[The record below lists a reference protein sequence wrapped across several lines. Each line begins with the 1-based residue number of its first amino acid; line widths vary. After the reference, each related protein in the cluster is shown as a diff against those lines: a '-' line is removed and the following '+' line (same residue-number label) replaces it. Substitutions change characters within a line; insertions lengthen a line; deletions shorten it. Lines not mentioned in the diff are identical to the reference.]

1 MFDTLCVDDRHRFY
15 RELISIH
22 TILWCRN
29 FFSIFLVAAPIL
41 ILELISL
48 SSLLSE
54 ATASPADGK
63 SLGNIS
69 YTGSQTIRT
78 NDINTNDTEFGA
90 NKSIDNTQQLKND
103 TSISLASVLP
113 GAISKPPS
121 PSLSF
126 NNNTCIEYDSVNRT
140 INLCGGSANL
150 STIQQ
155 VINRS
160 DILDNTTNK
169 NWILNANISVES
181 PATLFINST
190 DADWLRINSTAGRA
204 YAIVVYGNLIID
216 RTKISSWNSTNNAET
231 TLSNGANKSTPRGYL
246 VMHWDGT
253 GQMNITNSNIT
264 NLGSHGIKD
273 TWGVAY
279 YSGSGSKL
287 QNNTFASNFR
297 GIHFAANAS
306 NILVANNSIQNSS
319 QHGLNLYKAKDTKIL
334 DNRISSNHE
343 HGILCTAECKN
354 TVIESN
360 YIYDNGRNGV
370 VLNQGTISSAVR
382 QNEMKDNNRSGIAIW
397 NSSANT
403 VDNNLMQQNGLG
415 IAISR
420 NSSHNIV
427 SNNSITHSLSNGIL
441 LDVNSTENRIEK
453 NLIAYSR
460 GTGLYV
466 RNASDNILIGN
477 EITQQSKNG
486 LVLSNASR
494 NELVNN
500 NVSANSPY
508 NYYIRSNSQSNILRD
523 TYFDNA
529 TLRFFDNSSNI
540 ALENT
545 DNRITVH
552 KNKRD
557 PVRVEST
564 NATLLLEPVAK
575 NVPLSTLDMFVIPS
589 KENLEVFSISKD
601 FETNQKYKRW
611 LERSPLPL
619 DSVDKKASTRY
630 IVGNF
635 PPDSQIVIKVND
647 SFWNAYTSNSTGYID
662 FLYDGYAEE
671 ISSEVQRIEGGEGDI
686 ADSDLRPYRIL
697 EFEAEAS
704 NRPAIA
710 AVIFLSSVI
719 VGSIAFL
726 IIRSYLKRKK
736 MNVVVSNH

>member
-1 MFDTLCVDDRHRFY
+1 
-15 RELISIH
+15 
-22 TILWCRN
+22 
-29 FFSIFLVAAPIL
+29 VAVPI

-48 SSLLSE
+48 DSLLII
-54 ATASPADGK
+54 AVASPVDGN
-63 SLGNIS
+63 SLGNIN
-69 YTGSQTIRT
+69 YAGSQTIRT
-78 NDINTNDTEFGA
+78 NDINTNDTEFGT
-90 NKSIDNTQQLKND
+90 NISSYNIQQLKND
-103 TSISLASVLP
+103 SSITLASVLP
-113 GAISKPPS
+113 DSTTPKPSS

-126 NNNTCIEYDSVNRT
+126 NNNTCITYDSVNRT

-150 STIQQ
+150 STIQK

-216 RTKISSWNSTNNAET
+216 RTKISSWNTTNNAET
-231 TLSNGANKSTPRGYL
+231 TLSNGANKSMPRGYL
-246 VMHWDGT
+246 VMHWAGT
-253 GQMNITNSNIT
+253 GQMNITNSTIT

-287 QNNTFASNFR
+287 QNNTIASNFR

-334 DNRISSNHE
+334 DNRILSNRD
-343 HGILCTAECKN
+343 HGILCTAECRN

-370 VLNQGTISSAVR
+370 VLNQGTISSTVG
-382 QNEMKDNNRSGIAIW
+382 QNIMKDNNRSGIAIW

-420 NSSHNIV
+420 NSSNNIIN
-427 SNNSITHSLSNGIL
+427 NNSITHSLSNGIL
-441 LDVNSTENRIEK
+441 LDDNSTKNRIEK

-460 GTGLYV
+460 GTGLYI

-557 PVRVEST
+557 PVRVQST
-564 NATLLLEPVAK
+564 NATLLLEPITK
-575 NVPLSTLDMFVIPS
+575 NALVNTLDMFVIPS
-589 KENLEVFSISKD
+589 KENVEILSISKD
-601 FETNQKYKRW
+601 FDTNRKYKRW
-611 LERSPLPL
+611 FEKSSALFASASE
-619 DSVDKKASTRY
+619 DKKTASTKY

-635 PPDSQIVIKVND
+635 APDTQIMIRVNN
-647 SFWNAYTSNSTGYID
+647 SFWNAYTSNSSGYID
-662 FLYDGYAEE
+662 FVYDGYEE
-671 ISSEVQRIEGGEGDI
+671 RSTSGGELEVNE
-686 ADSDLRPYRIL
+686 DLQSYKVL
-697 EFEAEAS
+697 EFEAEES
-704 NRPAIA
+704 NRPTIA
-710 AVIFLSSVI
+710 VVTLFSALIA
-719 VGSIAFL
+719 GSIGF
-726 IIRSYLKRKK
+726 IVIRRYLQKK
-736 MNVVVSNH
+736 KVSRNL

>member
-1 MFDTLCVDDRHRFY
+1 VG
-15 RELISIH
+15 
-22 TILWCRN
+22 
-29 FFSIFLVAAPIL
+29 VPI

-48 SSLLSE
+48 NSLLSI
-54 ATASPADGK
+54 ASASPDDGN
-63 SLGNIS
+63 SGNIN
-69 YTGSQTIRT
+69 YTASQTIRT
-78 NDINTNDTEFGA
+78 NDININNTEFGA
-90 NKSIDNTQQLKND
+90 NIRSDNTQQLKND
-103 TSISLASVLP
+103 TSITLASVLP
-113 GAISKPPS
+113 ESATSKPSS
-121 PSLSF
+121 PLLSL
-126 NNNTCIEYDSVNRT
+126 NNNTCVEYDSVNRT

-150 STIQQ
+150 STIHQ
-155 VINRS
+155 VINRT
-160 DILDNTTNK
+160 DILDNTTNR

-246 VMHWDGT
+246 VMHWAGT
-253 GQMNITNSNIT
+253 GQMNITNSTIT
-264 NLGSHGIKD
+264 NLGSHGVKD
-273 TWGVAY
+273 SWGVAY

-287 QNNTFASNFR
+287 QNNTIASNFR

-306 NILVANNSIQNSS
+306 NILVANNSILNSS

-334 DNRISSNHE
+334 DNQISSNSE
-343 HGILCTAECKN
+343 HGILCTAECVN
-354 TVIESN
+354 TVIKSN

-382 QNEMKDNNRSGIAIW
+382 QNVMKDNNRSGIAIW

-403 VDNNLMQQNGLG
+403 VDTNLMQQNGLG

-420 NSSHNIV
+420 NSSHNIIN
-427 SNNSITHSLSNGIL
+427 NNSITDSLSNGIL
-441 LDVNSTENRIEK
+441 LDDNSTENRIEK
-453 NLIAYSR
+453 NLIGYSR
-460 GTGLYV
+460 GTGLYI

-477 EITQQSKNG
+477 EIVQQSKNG
-486 LVLSNASR
+486 LVLFSASR

-508 NYYIRSNSQSNILRD
+508 NYYIRSNSQSNIIRD

-545 DNRITVH
+545 DNRITIH

-557 PVRVEST
+557 PVRVQST

-589 KENLEVFSISKD
+589 KENLEVFSFSKD
-601 FETNQKYKRW
+601 FETNQKYKSW

-630 IVGNF
+630 VVGNF
-635 PPDSQIVIKVND
+635 PPDTQIMISVNN
-647 SFWNAYTSNSTGYID
+647 SFWNAHTSNSTGYID

-671 ISSEVQRIEGGEGDI
+671 LSSDVQRIEG
-686 ADSDLRPYRIL
+686 SDMRSYRIL

-710 AVIFLSSVI
+710 AVSFLSSII

-736 MNVVVSNH
+736 MNVVASNH